1 MKHFIWMLCGIFISG
16 LLLGTLTACGA
27 DQFST
32 AVITTT
38 KQAPTSEAAPE
49 TEDPPA
55 PEKTPGPGDPP
66 APEKTPR
73 PGDSITAEE
82 DDARRLAYGKAL
94 WDMYLLG
101 LRPDGE
107 TLERSSDQ
115 GPAGG
120 NRFALADLN
129 GDGAEELIVCW
140 DQACMAGMEGLVY
153 TYDYPEDELRLLL
166 LEFPSMTFYE
176 NGVAAADWSHNQ
188 GWAGRFW
195 PYTLYQYSED
205 SGVYE
210 EIASADAW
218 DRSVTEGD
226 PQLSAAFPK
235 DADADGDGLVYY
247 ILTGEWYQNPH
258 ASEEDNFS
266 TLWGAA
272 PVDGAALEEWLNSYT
287 GGAEPLEIPYQP
299 LEDVSISA
307 LGYPKPDVAYPEP
320 VG

>member
-55 PEKTPGPGDPP
+55 PEKTP
-66 APEKTPR
+66 R

-82 DDARRLAYGKAL
+82 DEARRLAYGKAL

-247 ILTGEWYQNPH
+247 ILTGEWYNNPRTPP
-258 ASEEDNFS
+258 DGNL
-266 TLWGAA
+266 TGPLYGVD
-272 PVDGAALEEWLNSYT
+272 PVDGAALEDWLNAYT
-287 GGAEPLEIPYQP
+287 GGAEPLEIPLQD
-299 LEDVSISA
+299 LNEANIAA
-307 LGYPKPDVAYPEP
+307 LGSPRPEAECPEP
-320 VG
+320 RG